1 MLEKNSNSIS
11 QNPKSLGSLYQFDAT
26 DLTEDQMQ
34 AYSGGKT
41 NGVIFLWVSADSSAS
56 NVRFSFPRSIPT
68 LM

>member
-1 MLEKNSNSIS
+1 MS
-11 QNPKSLGSLYQFDAT
+11 QRPKSLGSLYQVDAT

-41 NGVIFLWVSADSSAS
+41 NGVIFLWVSAASSAS
-56 NVRFSFPRSIPT
+56 NVRFGFPRSIPT

>member
-1 MLEKNSNSIS
+1 MLRKTSKLMS
-11 QNPKSLGSLYQFDAT
+11 QRPKSLGSLYQVDAT

-41 NGVIFLWVSADSSAS
+41 NGVIFLWVSSASSAS